1 MRTPG
6 GVAMSERQT
15 ECWDGQVLAVTTRSR
30 LRSARFFP
38 AMLLATWAIRRQLAR
53 TDGLVRW
60 ASLVAG
66 PTEFWTITVW
76 RSRHAM
82 QEFMRSDAHG
92 RIMWRYTRWLDGL
105 WLMQWRP
112 GAVEVGSWAG
122 VTLAPGQVHP
132 GLAATVEL
140 DRLRRTP
147 QRLPDLHSVVG
158 PGGSARDPSSRHA
171 RRPRAQVEGA
181 QATVVRIRVPA
192 LQTPTVLVELLRLRR
207 RLAADPDLLRSVVGL
222 GSPGEI
228 CFLGIWRAGDAQRD
242 SSTTNG
248 SGGPPDA
255 GPAASGRAS
264 GSPST
269 NSATGTGCACGG
281 GFATARHNNR
291 PPRTS
296 RHRPWRRGRCSLH
309 LSPPRSYSSQRI
321 QRYTDHDALPWQKGE
336 PPWVAPEGC
345 RL

>member
-6 GVAMSERQT
+6 GVAMSERQID
-15 ECWDGQVLAVTTRSR
+15 CQGGQLLAVTTRSK
-30 LRSARFFP
+30 LRSVRFFP

-76 RSRHAM
+76 RSRHAL
-82 QEFMRSDAHG
+82 QEFMRSGAHG

-105 WLMQWRP
+105 WLMRWRP

-122 VTLAPGQVHP
+122 ATFTPAPPAQVRP

-140 DRLRRTP
+140 DRVRRTP

-158 PGGSARDPSSRHA
+158 PGGSGRDASSRPA
-171 RRPRAQVEGA
+171 RRPRAQVEGVG
-181 QATVVRIRVPA
+181 ATVVRIRVPA
-192 LQTPTVLVELLRLRR
+192 LQTATVLVELLRLRR

-228 CFLGIWRAGDAQRD
+228 CFLGIWRAGDRAAGFVDDQWVRR
-242 SSTTNG
+242 TARRWA
-248 SGGPPDA
+248 GGFWASQWLPEHEFGHWDGLRLRRLLRHGAPQQP
-255 GPAASGRAS
+255 PAA
-264 GSPST
+264 
-269 NSATGTGCACGG
+269 
-281 GFATARHNNR
+281 
-291 PPRTS
+291 
-296 RHRPWRRGRCSLH
+296 
-309 LSPPRSYSSQRI
+309 
-321 QRYTDHDALPWQKGE
+321 D
-336 PPWVAPEGC
+336 
-345 RL
+345 